1 MSKKLGGIF
10 LLGSV
15 LSLLAGCA
23 PSSYAI
29 DPPEPSTYV
38 FTPDGDADDYRLHF
52 VDARDDTYTPF
63 GSGALPLNLTF
74 EGGELQPIAF
84 VEKYTLDELTARGIP
99 VDAATQGGAEI
110 QVNKMNMRNHRSNA
124 FGPFTTTTLLSAD
137 IVTAAGEQRVGAFV
151 VRGKVPVWSF
161 DEVIEPTLNQPL
173 ELVVQDLAAKINM
186 HLYGHAAPDADV
198 EQLVAAIRD
207 APDRDLAYLDVY
219 QLGFS
224 NNPQAVAPLVEF
236 VDSEHEYIRL
246 AAISSL
252 GSINAHGHVD
262 LLIDV
267 FLGKHGSGHWQDRAM
282 AVKSLCDIAVAGDEA
297 AMTFVRNR
305 AESALAGETAAG
317 AGWSREILGLYLRN

>member
-1 MSKKLGGIF
+1 MNIRLGGIL
-10 LLGSV
+10 LLGAT
-15 LSLLAGCA
+15 LALLQGCA

-29 DPPEPSTYV
+29 DSPQPSTYV
-38 FTPDGDADDYRLHF
+38 FTPDGDEDNYRLKF
-52 VDARDDTYTPF
+52 VDARDDAYSPF
-63 GSGALPLNLTF
+63 GSGTLPLNLTF
-74 EGGELQPIAF
+74 QGGDLEPIAF
-84 VEKYTLDELTARGIP
+84 VEQYTLSELTARGIP
-99 VDAATQGGAEI
+99 VVAAADGASDVQI
-110 QVNKMNMRNHRSNA
+110 NKINMRNYRSNA

-137 IVTAAGEQRVGAFV
+137 IATAAGEQRVGAFV

-161 DEVIEPTLNQPL
+161 DEVIEPTINQPL

-186 HLYGHAAPDADV
+186 HLFGHTAPDADIDR
-198 EQLVAAIRD
+198 LAAAVRED
-207 APDRDLAYLDVY
+207 PDRDLAYLDVY

-224 NNPQAVAPLVEF
+224 NNRKAIAPLVEF
-236 VDSEHEYIRL
+236 VDSDYEYIRL

-252 GSINAHGHVD
+252 GSINASDHVD

-305 AESALAGETAAG
+305 AEAALAGETAAG
-317 AGWSREILGLYLRN
+317 ANWSREILGLYLRN